1 MKGKYALLVIV
12 IAAILAVAAFI
23 TISLWL
29 RSPGTPAGEE
39 VPTALPLVT
48 GQEGEAP
55 PGVPVEIDGVTV
67 YLDTEPADAVR
78 LKEEPTTPREP
89 VATQPLPVPTETA
102 PPQVAVTLPP
112 PTSPPPPAVQAPVG
126 PVVGV
131 EPIIFIQYVVQANDT
146 LYRIT
151 EKQETAIELMSVHGI
166 DADDLIP
173 GTTLTLPVA
182 NPNYCAASTP
192 YVVRPGDTVS
202 SIANRFNT
210 TAERL
215 GQVNNLG
222 ADFRIDIARVLCI
235 A

>member
-29 RSPGTPAGEE
+29 RSPETPVGEA
-39 VPTALPLVT
+39 PTATPPIVT

-55 PGVPVEIDGVTV
+55 PGVPVQIDGVTV
-67 YLDTEPADAVR
+67 YLDTEPADVVR
-78 LKEEPTTPREP
+78 LQDESAAPREP
-89 VATQPLPVPTETA
+89 VATEPLLVPTATT

-112 PTSPPPPAVQAPVG
+112 PTSPPPPAVNVSAG
-126 PVVGV
+126 PVAGV
-131 EPIIFIQYVVQANDT
+131 EPITFIQYVVQAEDT

-151 EKQETAIELMSVHGI
+151 EKHKTSIELMAVHGI
-166 DADDLIP
+166 DAADLVP

-192 YVVRPGDTVS
+192 YVVRPGDTAY
-202 SIANRFNT
+202 SIGNRFNT
-210 TAERL
+210 TPEGLAQAN
-215 GQVNNLG
+215 GLG
-222 ADFRIDIARVLCI
+222 ANYRIDIAAVLCI
-235 A
+235 P

>member
-1 MKGKYALLVIV
+1 MKGKYILLVIV

-29 RSPGTPAGEE
+29 RSPETPAGEF
-39 VPTALPLVT
+39 PAATPALV

-67 YLDTEPADAVR
+67 YLDTNPADAVR
-78 LKEEPTTPREP
+78 LQEGPGTPREP
-89 VATQPLPVPTETA
+89 VATQPLLVPTATS

-112 PTSPPPPAVQAPVG
+112 PTNTPPPAVNVPAG
-126 PVVGV
+126 PVAGV
-131 EPIIFIQYVVQANDT
+131 EPITFIQYVVQADDT

-151 EKQETAIELMSVHGI
+151 ERQKTSIELMSVHGI
-166 DADDLIP
+166 DAADLVA

-192 YVVRPGDTVS
+192 YVVRPGDTAY
-202 SIANRFNT
+202 SIGKRFNT
-210 TAERL
+210 THERL
-215 GQVNNLG
+215 AQVNGLG
-222 ADFRIDIARVLCI
+222 ADYRIDIARVLCI
-235 A
+235 PQ